1 MKWFKDQIK
10 KQLSDFVVR
19 KAEKATAEL
28 AIEGETVELEQ
39 PQVKNYRSAKL
50 VNDTLTVVFHDGQ
63 VLTKSGATKDDFE
76 AVSGYVTKEEIY
88 KIMSSPEVIKAEEA
102 RMIEVKKEQALSRGV
117 ELLSTSGDFV
127 VEGGSVYM
135 RDFNDKIIKR
145 SVPQMLVE
153 RFAQILDDDS
163 VSNEVYDSL
172 RKFWLKCC
180 LNPNA
185 QSAEDLYT
193 FLKRHQFKIDKHGNF
208 YAYRRVVSKGSANQE
223 LVEFISQAYTKI
235 KAVWKKNT
243 ADYSVIETTD
253 GYSFCKNDAS
263 FGLDVK
269 KVVGNLKGL
278 YIDLPNMQEKSYT
291 SAHTGREDYRIG
303 EVMSMP
309 RQDGDDYNG
318 ASCSKGFHAA
328 SKAYDYSGFGDTP
341 ILMIIN
347 PMDVLAVPIGEDG
360 KLRTCRW
367 FFATTLIEGEKYILD
382 DDDFN
387 VAELGNIFEAKC
399 AIDLME
405 HVERS
410 FAEEVKR
417 HTFTLSKVT
426 KEDIKAIVTSL
437 DDMRAAI
444 AGRVKEAVW

>member
-1 MKWFKDQIK
+1 MYLLNKKTKKNMDLSMKWFKDQIK

-28 AIEGETVELEQ
+28 AIEGETIETESAVA
-39 PQVKNYRSAKL
+39 QVKNYRSAKL
-50 VNDTLTVVFHDGQ
+50 VNSTLTVVFHDGQ
-63 VLTKSGATKDDFE
+63 VLTKSDATKEDFE

-88 KIMSSPEVIKAEEA
+88 KIMSSPEVVKAEEA
-102 RMIEVKKEQALSRGV
+102 RMVEVKKTQALSRGV
-117 ELLSTSGDFV
+117 ELLTTSGDFV

-163 VSNEVYDSL
+163 VSSEVYDSL

-208 YAYRRVVSKGSANQE
+208 YAYRRVVSKGSANKE

-235 KAVWKKNT
+235 KAVWKKKP
-243 ADYSVIETTD
+243 ADYSVVDRPET
-253 GYSFCKNDAS
+253 GYTFCHNDTAIN
-263 FGLDVK
+263 GTL
-269 KVVGNLKGL
+269 VGNLAQL
-278 YIDLPNMQEKSYT
+278 YIDLPNMQQKSYT
-291 SAHTGREDYRIG
+291 SAHTGLEDYRIG

-341 ILMIIN
+341 ILMIIIQW
-347 PMDVLAVPIGEDG
+347 M
-360 KLRTCRW
+360 CW
-367 FFATTLIEGEKYILD
+367 Q
-382 DDDFN
+382 
-387 VAELGNIFEAKC
+387 C
-399 AIDLME
+399 Q
-405 HVERS
+405 
-410 FAEEVKR
+410 
-417 HTFTLSKVT
+417 
-426 KEDIKAIVTSL
+426 
-437 DDMRAAI
+437 
-444 AGRVKEAVW
+444 